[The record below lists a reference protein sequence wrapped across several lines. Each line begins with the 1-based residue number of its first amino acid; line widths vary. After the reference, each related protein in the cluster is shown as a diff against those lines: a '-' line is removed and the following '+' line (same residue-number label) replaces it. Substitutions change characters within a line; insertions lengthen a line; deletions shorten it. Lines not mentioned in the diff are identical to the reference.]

1 MTWLQLWKK
10 IGKQPLRLTRQK
22 DVTIEIQGVKHKC
35 DLVYV
40 DNGNDWHLVIKE

>member
-1 MTWLQLWKK
+1 MTWFQLWKK

-22 DVTIEIQGVKHKC
+22 EVTIEIQGVKYKC